1 MILKS
6 MARKTATFS
15 DLLSYM
21 DREGVSERIVAHNLY
36 HSLDEDMERVAES
49 FMENAQRL
57 SRRANGNSLYHEIL
71 SLEAGHGL
79 SRERLTEILRDLAQ
93 VYLSERATDNLAFG
107 IAHFDSQHV
116 HLHLCISANAV
127 GDSRRVRLSKE
138 SFAGI
143 QKRLEGY
150 ILERY
155 PELDQ
160 RTIYNSRER
169 SREKL
174 KTSAREQNM
183 RHARGKSSAKEGLK
197 ARMHGIFQQ
206 ATSYEDLAAL
216 LAQAGYSLYQRG
228 ATRGVLDNATGK
240 KHRLST
246 LGVDEHF
253 NFTIQRMTQEPQ
265 QQRPA
270 QEQNKQQQPEQPA
283 QRTRPE
289 PERFKARPDPQPKPE
304 PTPERTR
311 PEPERFKAR
320 PDPKPEPAPERVRPE
335 PERFKARPEPEKPA
349 PEQAQPQPEQ
359 HPKSEADKVAERLAE
374 LDELQK
380 DAKSRD
386 RDRGHER

>member
-36 HSLDEDMERVAES
+36 HSLDEDMDRVAES

-183 RHARGKSSAKEGLK
+183 RHARGKTSAKEGMK

-228 ATRGVLDNATGK
+228 ATRGILDNATGK

-265 QQRPA
+265 QQRPS
-270 QEQNKQQQPEQPA
+270 QDQGKQQQPEQPT

-304 PTPERTR
+304 PTPER
-311 PEPERFKAR
+311 
-320 PDPKPEPAPERVRPE
+320 VRPE
-335 PERFKARPEPEKPA
+335 PERFKARPEPTKPA
-349 PEQAQPQPEQ
+349 TEQAQAKPTETTKQQAPQP
-359 HPKSEADKVAERLAE
+359 DKVADRLAE

-386 RDRGHER
+386 RDRGPER